1 MDRPNSEEQR
11 KDRAAYAAI
20 VPFLLAEVVLLGAAF
35 TGSEPGAAFFGIVFG
50 VNMALALLLIVV
62 VGGRGKRD

>member
-1 MDRPNSEEQR
+1 MDQPSSEEQR
-11 KDRAAYAAI
+11 KDRAAYAAS

-35 TGSEPGAAFFGIVFG
+35 TGSEPSAAFFGIVFG
-50 VNMALALLLIVV
+50 VNMGLALILVVV